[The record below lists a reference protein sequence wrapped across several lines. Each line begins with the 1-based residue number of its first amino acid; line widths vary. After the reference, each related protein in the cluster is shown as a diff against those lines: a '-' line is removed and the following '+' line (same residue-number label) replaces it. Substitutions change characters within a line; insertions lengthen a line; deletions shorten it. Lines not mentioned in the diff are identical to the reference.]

1 VSAEET
7 SSADLLRLTREQRGE
22 SVDHVHQLTGISE
35 RIIRGLESGAEIV
48 EPVYMRLAALTYA
61 QHLGLDVDRVA
72 ELYDAHSGV
81 YRAEPLQT
89 PGRAAF
95 IESPTAQ
102 GAFPKLF
109 SGSADLVARLKTMPP
124 TQIAILVAIGAV
136 IVIYFALS
144 DSSPEPETIPPPA
157 TSDAIS
163 TKAEAGRLS
172 VADPGAAS
180 SGPETAAGGGSRG
193 DGSPSGD
200 VAAHEI
206 AKTEDASPNPA
217 PEEPTTRIDT
227 DATEPPDPAEPATA
241 DATEPPDPAEPATAD
256 ATEPPI
262 SGQPDPPP
270 LVLQAHAVD
279 TTWVRV
285 RMDGLDSTIVTILPG
300 EDESWEA
307 RDFFVVRAGKP
318 HGVHFTFQGDLL
330 GDGRL
335 GEPTGVLLFRA
346 SRQGVALLESDELPG
361 SPKRDSTATVGA
373 PP

>member
-1 VSAEET
+1 MAEF
-7 SSADLLRLTREQRGE
+7 
-22 SVDHVHQLTGISE
+22 
-35 RIIRGLESGAEIV
+35 
-48 EPVYMRLAALTYA
+48 Y
-61 QHLGLDVDRVA
+61 DVP
-72 ELYDAHSGV
+72 SGV
-81 YRAEPLQT
+81 SRAEPLQT
-89 PGRAAF
+89 PGWAAF

-102 GAFPKLF
+102 GAFPKPF
-109 SGSADLVARLKTMPP
+109 SGSADLVTRLKTMPP
-124 TQIAILVAIGAV
+124 TQIAILVAIGVV

-180 SGPETAAGGGSRG
+180 SGPETAAGGGSRD

-200 VAAHEI
+200 VPALEI
-206 AKTEDASPNPA
+206 AKTEDASPNPV

-227 DATEPPDPAEPATA
+227 A
-241 DATEPPDPAEPATAD
+241 ATEPPDPAEPATAD

-262 SGQPDPPP
+262 SAQPDPPP

-285 RMDGLDSTIVTILPG
+285 RMDGLDSAIVTILPG

-307 RDFFVVRAGKP
+307 RDFFVVRAGQP
-318 HGVHFTFQGDLL
+318 PGVHFTFQGDLL

-346 SRQGVALLESDELPG
+346 SREGVALLESDELPG